1 MPSLTLGYARI
12 STTQQDSAL
21 QVDALTAADCDRVI
35 VETASGARVDRPEL
49 TRLVDEQLRAGDT
62 LLVWRLDRLDR
73 SLSELIKI
81 AGNLSARSIR
91 LRSLHEHIDTT
102 TASGNLIFQVFG
114 ALAEFER
121 ALLLERTTAG
131 LQAARARGRAGGRPA
146 VMTPAKIA
154 AAQTMYDSRDHT
166 IQAIAESIGVSR
178 ATLYRS
184 LTLRPTPAAAP
195 AAG

>member
-114 ALAEFER
+114 ALTEFER
-121 ALLLERTTAG
+121 VRERLSSSLRRSRTSTG
-131 LQAARARGRAGGRPA
+131 RSPARG
-146 VMTPAKIA
+146 A
-154 AAQTMYDSRDHT
+154 AAG
-166 IQAIAESIGVSR
+166 A
-178 ATLYRS
+178 
-184 LTLRPTPAAAP
+184 PPAP
-195 AAG
+195 RFPVG